1 MINVEQIC
9 RNHDVAAQHRWIQL
23 RHIVMHES
31 VLDSEMNN
39 IFSSLMAMF
48 VGTNEQFEP
57 GLRVNYVPRGYVE
70 KFDGTVVACDRA
82 RGVLVAWPRGGADW
96 LPEHALAVIG

>member
-1 MINVEQIC
+1 M
-9 RNHDVAAQHRWIQL
+9 HQHL
-23 RHIVMHES
+23 
-31 VLDSEMNN
+31 LDIEMTT
-39 IFSSLMAMF
+39 IFSSLMALF
-48 VGTNEQFEP
+48 TSTKEQIEP